1 MSLLK
6 KMLDDAI
13 PHTPLE
19 AEFARQI
26 DKLNS
31 RLDTQENVIKA
42 LSSIVS
48 KQVWV

>member
-31 RLDTQENVIKA
+31 RLDTQQNIIES
-42 LSSIVS
+42 LSGIIT
-48 KQVWV
+48 KQVRV